1 MNPMEAYWREM
12 GFWPRWALRTP
23 PSGRVEMPD
32 AEWSSVG
39 VPAAGWEALR
49 GQVSACRQCV
59 LHEQRKQVV
68 FGVGNEKASWLF
80 VGEGPG
86 AEEDQQGLPFVG
98 AAGKLLDQM
107 LFAIGLK
114 RGEDVYI
121 ANVVKCR
128 PPQNRTPT
136 HEECQSCL
144 PYLKRQIELVQPKLI
159 VTLGKVAAQALLGTD
174 EPVGAL
180 RKRQHQYGTL
190 PLVATWHPA
199 YLLRSPGEKGKA
211 WEDLCRARRLMN
223 SLCSPDGDIACKAT
237 T

>member
-1 MNPMEAYWREM
+1 MNPSEAYWREM
-12 GFWPRWALRTP
+12 GLWPQWTLRAPASGGACKPEAESSAGAPAVDWDALR
-23 PSGRVEMPD
+23 EQ
-32 AEWSSVG
+32 VG
-39 VPAAGWEALR
+39 
-49 GQVSACRQCV
+49 ACRQCA
-59 LHEQRKQVV
+59 LHEQRKQAV
-68 FGVGNEKASWLF
+68 FGMGDERAAWLF

-107 LFAIGLK
+107 LLAMGLQ
-114 RGEDVYI
+114 RGKDVYI

-144 PYLKRQIELVQPKLI
+144 PYLRRQIELVQPKLI

-180 RKRQHQYGTL
+180 RKRSHQYGAL

-199 YLLRSPGEKGKA
+199 YLLRSPGEKAKA
-211 WEDLCRARRLMN
+211 WEDLCRARRLMK
-223 SLCSPDGDIACKAT
+223 SLCSPDDGTVGTAT